1 MSALLA
7 GLAIGVAG
15 SLHCVAMCGPL
26 VTAVNPRGRRALF
39 YHAGR
44 WTVYVVIGALAG
56 AVGASF
62 TVVGLGRWLAFMMAG
77 VIAWQ
82 AATRFGLTAGL
93 RPPGWFARGAQSSSR
108 SVVRWAQAHPVTG
121 GAALGALNGL
131 LPCGLV
137 YAAAAAAMGFGGLIE
152 APLFM
157 AGFAIGTT
165 PLLVGGSLALNAA
178 TIRVPALRRATPLL
192 LVLLAILL
200 VARGLN
206 NQGTNL
212 HDH

>member
-1 MSALLA
+1 MNALLTGFVLGA
-7 GLAIGVAG
+7 AG
-15 SLHCVAMCGPL
+15 SVHCVAMCGPL
-26 VTAVNPRGRRALF
+26 VLAVSPHGWRALS
-39 YHAGR
+39 YHTGR
-44 WTVYVVIGALAG
+44 WAMYVAIGVLAG
-56 AVGASF
+56 TVGAAF
-62 TVVGLGRWLAFMMAG
+62 TVVGLGRWLAFLMAG

-82 AATRFGLTAGL
+82 AATRFGAGAGL
-93 RPPGWFARGAQSSSR
+93 HPPPWFVRGSQSGSRWVRRFAQT
-108 SVVRWAQAHPVTG
+108 HPVAG

-137 YAAAAAAMGFGGLIE
+137 YAAAAAAIGFGGVVE

-165 PLLVGGSLALNAA
+165 PLLVGGSLALRAV

-200 VARGLN
+200 VARGLH
-206 NQGTNL
+206 NQGITF
-212 HDH
+212 HVH